1 MNQVESSSLGI
12 NDYLASGVTWAKEC
26 AFTVKDNVFFIA
38 RYFFSESAV
47 GSLMPSNSK
56 LADRIVAQ
64 IPVPSSTP
72 RRYLEVGPG
81 TGPVTERL
89 VSLLGPNDVL
99 DLVEYDVAFCES
111 LKEKYLGDRRVTV
124 IHASILEWDSDQ
136 KYDAII
142 STVPFNLFTPAQV
155 QQCFNK
161 YLKMMKEKASLS
173 YIEVAFLRTFNKVR
187 LNVYDF
193 FWGTSHA
200 AAFED
205 ILGVK
210 ENFFSKYGV
219 NKELVWTPPQSSY
232 VFHCKV

>member
-1 MNQVESSSLGI
+1 MTQVESSSFGI

-26 AFTVKDNVFFIA
+26 VFTVKDNLFFIA

-47 GSLMPSNSK
+47 GSIMPSCGK

-64 IPVPSSTP
+64 IPAPSTTP

-81 TGPVTERL
+81 TGPITEKL

-99 DLVEYDVAFCES
+99 DLVEYDAAFCES
-111 LKEKYLGDRRVTV
+111 LKEKYFRDRRVTV
-124 IHASILEWDSDQ
+124 IHASILEWDTDQ

-155 QQCFNK
+155 EQCFNK

-173 YIEVAFLRTFNKVR
+173 YIEIAFLTTFNKVR

-200 AAFED
+200 EEFVNT
-205 ILGVK
+205 LNVK
-210 ENFFSKYGV
+210 ERFFSAYGV
-219 NKELVWTPPQSSY
+219 DKELVWTPPSNY
-232 VFHCKV
+232 VFHCKA